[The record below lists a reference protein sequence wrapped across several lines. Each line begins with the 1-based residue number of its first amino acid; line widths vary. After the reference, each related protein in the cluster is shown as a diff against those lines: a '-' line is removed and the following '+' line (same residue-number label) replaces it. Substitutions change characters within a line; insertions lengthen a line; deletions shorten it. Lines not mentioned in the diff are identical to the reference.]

1 MKLTSKINMNSK
13 SYLNLKRSLRME
25 SLEVRQMLSAVAVAD
40 NPIEDEAQSA
50 YVADLQPT
58 GAYSEMTY
66 DNIWDYVNKV
76 YQADLKVNT
85 GEDIAAGECG
95 EGVISF
101 RDALA
106 KAEPIEKV
114 TISGVEAISLNSD
127 VTITGSK
134 AMELDGVPFVGAE
147 VGEGEELV
155 SISIENA
162 KAFLQEVSFQNV
174 NLKIDANSEVSIY
187 TDDDTLMINGE
198 EVEIKS
204 AFREVDGEQ
213 VEYKLP
219 FRMVNGTV
227 LEDEKYDW
235 YVPGDAENCYVMETA
250 EDFASFTELV
260 EMGADFDGL
269 TVKLGEDL
277 DVEGLDISAICSED
291 SGFLG
296 TLETQDHVISNAVI
310 EISSVD
316 DLNAFLEMAADTKF
330 EDTTLKLTAD
340 LAADEEFE
348 LPEGVRIDTNGF
360 NFSGKIRSKGQISID
375 DTTLGASEETLTIE
389 AADGTVT
396 VFVTTGSDTVSTED
410 GVTSLREA
418 LAVVPENAEIAFD
431 ESIDYITI
439 GDGVLDGAGHT
450 LTGVDVNF
458 YGDSGTISG
467 FVFDGVSVEN
477 WDGSLIIADTTFT
490 GDYSDAGFVVEN
502 WGEMILENVSFTD
515 IFADIDLTE
524 DEWYGMDGY
533 RGYAM
538 DQKAEDSVN
547 SFIVIDN
554 WGDMEVKGVT
564 ITGTDVTFTT
574 DRLDNFAELD
584 LIANNVYSTLTVD
597 GLLAAENTLNAETN
611 RGDISAFLYGVRN
624 EGLMTGANIIMF
636 ANAVSTAWD
645 TRFDDI
651 ADNMEEGVYGIATY
665 IKDVELTNV
674 TMLEKLYGYRA
685 DFYMANSIYSSAD
698 AEFVRGFI
706 ESAEVD
712 GYLAPNLDFAALED
726 LEAIFPF
733 FDADTN
739 TFAKNDDGSYD
750 FRMWLDSEIVDAGNN
765 DFSAGLTVDVLGN
778 NRFNN
783 NIVDLGAVESNA
795 QKLTIDGPV
804 ATPEGT
810 DTAIL
815 TWNES
820 ENATGYVLRY
830 YTAKQVPPTISE
842 SDWTEV
848 TGDSLDDL
856 QHIIDGLD
864 PGTYVAFQVM
874 ALGDNLSWIDS
885 DWSEIASCFTKTP
898 LPAPTL
904 VPSLESPLA
913 IDLSWYLIPGASKD
927 VADVPYTL
935 EFCEGTLED
944 FQNGAEYEWT
954 ALPNEYTLNVN
965 YAVFRVSNALEGVT
979 LEYNKTYL
987 FRIKANGT
995 GNFVDSEFTYAEK
1008 STGAKLIAPELTDGG
1023 RTDSTITVEWND
1035 TANKDSQI
1043 KTYEVRYRLAAAEG
1057 ETNENEWK
1065 TIKLP
1070 LGVNVDSALADNLK
1084 ESTKYEFQIRV
1095 LGQKVYNNSDQMA
1108 DDSEWS
1114 DIFTF
1119 STKDKLEAPKPTGD
1133 GLSSTK
1139 ITVTWDAVDNASAY
1153 SVVVKDS
1160 EGNVVAEKEVEETSA
1175 DFDGLTPDTNYTI
1188 EVTALGTGEY
1198 MDSEVGY
1205 ADAGT
1210 WIKLAAPVMTQDSNS
1225 ENHVTMTWEA
1235 VQNSTDYEVLYSLTG
1250 PDADDFAA
1258 IEENGLFV
1266 TITEGENGGLN
1277 IEDIEKVREI
1287 WFKIRA
1293 LGQDG
1298 VSEDSEW
1305 STVYV
1310 GSTKGTLVF
1319 SANGLTAKGI
1329 STSEIKLTWDAVAG
1343 AESYKISYKTGN
1355 GAEEWITIDDPE
1367 TTTTTITGLDDD
1379 TLYDV
1384 TIQAIG
1390 DGVNTVSSA
1399 VINANAT
1406 TWLQLDAPSLTIDRD
1421 AITDTTITGSFTAIE
1436 FATGYV
1442 VEFSADGGQTWT
1454 EAAVDNTAL
1463 TFTANVDPNTTYM
1476 FRVMAEGSAPG
1487 EVTVSE
1493 VTKISVDSEW
1503 NQYGDRVT
1511 SLLYLETPEI
1521 SADVADTQ
1529 KSATITWTAVE
1540 GATAYELVLKDA
1552 EGKEIG
1558 RWTLTETE
1566 KVVDVDPNRQ
1576 YTATVKALGNGDNI
1590 KDSEEDS
1597 CDFETEKLALGQVEL
1612 TAKFNGADDTIIV
1625 SWNEVDG
1632 AAGYELKYQI
1642 EDGEWKT
1649 LTVNEGETYVTLEE
1663 NEFEWNALHK
1673 FEITVIKGEDYEGES
1688 SDTAE
1693 VTTPHQLA
1701 LQAVVLKQ
1709 PSDDALTTIPATE
1722 KWVDEWTN
1730 VYLEIWVEDA
1740 LSLAE
1745 GRNIVFQAAFDD
1757 MYTLE
1762 STETAEGITLVNN
1775 QDGTWTVTVEDY
1787 AAAAGADMLVRLKL
1801 VVNNGNGVNW
1811 ETQVNEEA
1819 FNFKGDAIDTDV
1831 YAVPGDLNDDGEIR
1845 IGQFDDDDAKFD
1857 EEVSK
1862 SESWADFDH
1871 DGDVDL
1877 IDRQWM
1883 IDNNYKKS
1891 WENGDSI
1898 IYPEDAVENGP
1909 FNLGQVTKNST
1920 TEPTPTTNISLE
1932 DLPDGKVFDVMME
1945 EEEEYFNAPIEADE
1959 ADPIPVVKDANTLTD
1974 NAVRNAQETAQL
1986 EVLPEGET
1994 AELKALDYLFGIEEE
2009 RFFA

>member
-1 MKLTSKINMNSK
+1 MTLTSKMNLNNK
-13 SYLNLKRSLRME
+13 SLQSLKRSLRME
-25 SLEVRQMLSAVAVAD
+25 ALETRQMLSAVSPFANAQPVEEAD
-40 NPIEDEAQSA
+40 SA
-50 YVADLQPT
+50 YVTDLQPT
-58 GAYSEMTY
+58 GAYTETPW
-66 DNIWDYVNKV
+66 DNPFDAFAYWDKV
-76 YQADLKVNT
+76 YQDDLKVNT
-85 GEDIAAGECG
+85 GEDIAAGACG

-106 KAEPIEKV
+106 KAEPVEKV
-114 TISGVEAISLNSD
+114 TVGSGVEAISLNSD
-127 VTITGSK
+127 VTISGSK
-134 AMELDGVPFVGAE
+134 AMELNGVPFVGAE

-296 TLETQDHVISNAVI
+296 TLETQDHVISDAVI

-316 DLNAFLEMAADTKF
+316 DLKAFLEMAADTKF

-340 LAADEEFE
+340 LAAEEEFE

-375 DTTLGASEETLTIE
+375 DTTLGASEEALTIE

-458 YGDSGTISG
+458 DGDSGTISG

-502 WGEMILENVSFTD
+502 WGEMILEDVSFTD

-624 EGLMTGANIIMF
+624 EGIMDGANIIMF
-636 ANAVSTAWD
+636 GNAVSTVWD
-645 TRFDDI
+645 TRFADI
-651 ADNMEEGVYGIATY
+651 EENMEEGVYGIATY

-685 DFYMANSIYSSAD
+685 DFYMANSIYSSANT
-698 AEFVRGFI
+698 EFERGFLVN
-706 ESAEVD
+706 AEID
-712 GYLAPNLDFAALED
+712 GTAAPNLDFAALAD

-733 FDADTN
+733 FDAETN
-739 TFAKNDDGSYD
+739 TFAKNEDGAYD
-750 FRMWLDSEIVDAGNN
+750 LRMWLDSEIVDAGNN

-795 QKLTIDGPV
+795 QKLTIDGLA

-815 TWNES
+815 TWRES
-820 ENATGYVLRY
+820 ANASGYVLRY
-830 YTAKQVPPTISE
+830 YTGTEAKDSIADNE
-842 SDWTEV
+842 WTETIV
-848 TGDSLDDL
+848 DGLEDL
-856 QHIIDGLD
+856 QHIVNGLA
-864 PGTYVAFQVM
+864 PRTWVAFQVM

-885 DWSEIASCFTKTP
+885 DWSETASCWTKSP
-898 LPAPTL
+898 FPAPTL
-904 VPSLESPLA
+904 VPALDSPLA
-913 IDLSWYLIPGASKD
+913 IDLSWMLVPGASTD
-927 VADVPYTL
+927 ANATPYSL
-935 EFCEGTLED
+935 EYCVGTMEDLEA
-944 FQNGAEYEWT
+944 GEELTWT
-954 ALPNEYTLNVN
+954 ALPNEYSLGTHYGAFLI
-965 YAVFRVSNALEGVT
+965 SEALDGVD
-979 LEYNKTYL
+979 LEYSTTYL
-987 FRIKANGT
+987 FRVKVNGV
-995 GNFVDSEFTYAEK
+995 GEYVDSAWSYAEK
-1008 STGAKLIAPELTDGG
+1008 TTGAKLEAPALEAGE
-1023 RTDSTITVEWND
+1023 RTDTAITVTWND
-1035 TANKDSQI
+1035 TVNKDSQVKAYKVQYRETGTETWI
-1043 KTYEVRYRLAAAEG
+1043 DLEVPAGAD
-1057 ETNENEWK
+1057 
-1065 TIKLP
+1065 
-1070 LGVNVDSALADNLK
+1070 VDSITANTLK
-1084 ESTKYEFQIRV
+1084 AGTSYDFRIMVT
-1095 LGQKVYNNSDQMA
+1095 GQKVYNNSDQMA

-1114 DIFTF
+1114 EVFTF
-1119 STKDKLEAPKPTGD
+1119 NTKVKLDSPDVEATAD
-1133 GLSSTK
+1133 SSSE
-1139 ITVTWDAVDNASAY
+1139 ITVTWENIENESGYRVTLLDA
-1153 SVVVKDS
+1153 
-1160 EGNVVAEKEVEETSA
+1160 EGNAVNTLDFAA
-1175 DFDGLTPDTNYTI
+1175 DFTTCTFTGLNADTNYNV
-1188 EVTALGTGEY
+1188 EVVALGTGEY
-1198 MDSEVGY
+1198 MDSN
-1205 ADAGT
+1205 AGCDEANT
-1210 WIKLAAPVMTQDSNS
+1210 WIKLTAPVMTQDSNS
-1225 ENHVTMTWEA
+1225 ASHVTMTWEA
-1235 VQNSTDYEVLYSLTG
+1235 VQNSTDYQVLYSLTG

-1277 IEDIEKVREI
+1277 IEDIEEVREI

-1298 VSEDSEW
+1298 VSETSEW

-1406 TWLQLDAPSLTIDRD
+1406 TWLQLDAPSLMIDRD
-1421 AITDTTITGSFTAIE
+1421 AITDTTITGNFTAID

-1442 VEFSADGGQTWT
+1442 VEFSADGGQTWKK
-1454 EAAVDNTAL
+1454 ADVDAEAL
-1463 TFTANVDPNTTYM
+1463 TFTATVDPNTTYV

-1487 EVTVSE
+1487 EVTVDGVS
-1493 VTKISVDSEW
+1493 KISVDSEW

-1511 SLLYLETPEI
+1511 SLLYLATPEI
-1521 SADVADTQ
+1521 EAEVADTQ

-1540 GATAYELVLKDA
+1540 NATAYELVLKDA

-1590 KDSEEDS
+1590 KDSAEDS
-1597 CDFETEKLALGQVEL
+1597 CDFETEKLAMGSIDLNAEFDGS
-1612 TAKFNGADDTIIV
+1612 DDTIKLT
-1625 SWNEVDG
+1625 WNAVEG
-1632 AAGYELKYQI
+1632 AASYTLKYQKAG
-1642 EDGEWKT
+1642 DTEWTTVELGADVTSWT
-1649 LTVNEGETYVTLEE
+1649 LTDPEQKTTY
-1663 NEFEWNALHK
+1663 N
-1673 FEITVIKGEDYEGES
+1673 FEIIANASADYEGTPT
-1688 SDTAE
+1688 DTASVYAPATVE
-1693 VTTPHQLA
+1693 MT
-1701 LQAVVLKQ
+1701 AVVLRN
-1709 PSDDALTTIPATE
+1709 PSASDADTIPATE

-1730 VYLEIWVEDA
+1730 VFVEVWVEDTSA
-1740 LSLAE
+1740 LVE
-1745 GRNIVFQAAFDD
+1745 GRVVEFTLTIDP
-1757 MYTLE
+1757 MYTVTLVDNCD
-1762 STETAEGITLVNN
+1762 GITLEKQN
-1775 QDGTWTVTVEDY
+1775 DGAWKVTVTSSE
-1787 AAAAGADMLVRLKL
+1787 AIESPARLACFKL
-1801 VVNNGNGVNW
+1801 TVNTKNGVDWVAQEN
-1811 ETQVNEEA
+1811 TEA
-1819 FNFKGDAIDTDV
+1819 FKFKGNAIETTV
-1831 YAVPGDLNDDGEIR
+1831 YAVPGDLNDDGEIAIKDR
-1845 IGQFDDDDAKFD
+1845 FNGDNELFDNELGK
-1857 EEVSK
+1857 EY
-1862 SESWADFDH
+1862 SWADFDH

-1877 IDRQWM
+1877 YDRQWM
-1883 IDNNYKKS
+1883 IDNNQGKVWY
-1891 WENGDSI
+1891 
-1898 IYPEDAVENGP
+1898 DAVIKYTDDAKENGP
-1909 FNLGQVTKNST
+1909 FMKSPVAGAEAGLNPTAGVKTVLQEMPEARVFEIAADDREEVTVK
-1920 TEPTPTTNISLE
+1920 PLA
-1932 DLPDGKVFDVMME
+1932 V
-1945 EEEEYFNAPIEADE
+1945 DE
-1959 ADPIPVVKDANTLTD
+1959 ADPIPVVKDINTLTD
-1974 NAVRNAQETAQL
+1974 NGKVKEETFIA
-1986 EVLPEGET
+1986 EEGEQAKST
-1994 AELKALDYLFGIEEE
+1994 ETKVLDLLFGADVD
-2009 RFFA
+2009 FFA